1 MENVSVVYP
10 SIPTPPPA
18 SPVSQ
23 AKVYFKN
30 LDGIRCLAAV
40 MVLMQHVSDYK
51 KDLGT
56 DVANAERPFVS
67 SLGMFGVTLF
77 FVLSGFLIFY
87 LLFTEKKLTGTVR
100 VKDFYIRRM
109 LRIWPL
115 YFGFGILS
123 ILGIDLVLKY
133 MGAPVHTPV
142 AENFFYLF
150 TFSIN
155 LQMVFTTMNRGI
167 IELYWS
173 VCIEEQFYLFAPWLV
188 KKGKA
193 MLSIILGLIATGIF
207 TRFLMAWLHSSHTVS
222 FDEALNPLGFFT
234 TCWFDAFGYGIF
246 AAWLHF
252 NRDIYQRIRPVV
264 ENRWIQGAVLLFTLL
279 YITNIIPRPEL
290 IEEYFFSTIP
300 AILFAFIILA
310 ASTGN
315 FIFNLEYPL
324 LKRIGRYSYGIY
336 VFHASIAQ
344 ICLFVFLK
352 LFSRSNVFVFEFLYP
367 LTCLAGVILVSGL
380 SYELYEKRFL
390 RIKKKFTLVQNQK
403 YN

>member
-133 MGAPVHTPV
+133 GCTRAYT
-142 AENFFYLF
+142 
-150 TFSIN
+150 
-155 LQMVFTTMNRGI
+155 RG
-167 IELYWS
+167 
-173 VCIEEQFYLFAPWLV
+173 
-188 KKGKA
+188 
-193 MLSIILGLIATGIF
+193 
-207 TRFLMAWLHSSHTVS
+207 
-222 FDEALNPLGFFT
+222 
-234 TCWFDAFGYGIF
+234 
-246 AAWLHF
+246 
-252 NRDIYQRIRPVV
+252 
-264 ENRWIQGAVLLFTLL
+264 
-279 YITNIIPRPEL
+279 
-290 IEEYFFSTIP
+290 
-300 AILFAFIILA
+300 
-310 ASTGN
+310 
-315 FIFNLEYPL
+315 
-324 LKRIGRYSYGIY
+324 
-336 VFHASIAQ
+336 
-344 ICLFVFLK
+344 
-352 LFSRSNVFVFEFLYP
+352 
-367 LTCLAGVILVSGL
+367 
-380 SYELYEKRFL
+380 
-390 RIKKKFTLVQNQK
+390 
-403 YN
+403 